1 MDLKLNKDALTKGYR
16 PEGAPQGG
24 ITMLNENSKLANLI
38 FSEEGAE
45 YATTRYSNWAAIVIC
60 GERKSSIT
68 CHHGV
73 QKVEGTL
80 LNADALYAIA
90 VLPKA
95 DKNNAFFGLMLRL
108 GKNDSESELLSIG
121 RGGKE
126 RGFLYL
132 VLQTQE
138 GTLLTFT
145 IAESE
150 NNTLYSFAEAY
161 TDKGKRTF
169 KNIINLIAFL
179 TGDIAQTKM
188 LQSFDDVMERR

>member
-1 MDLKLNKDALTKGYR
+1 
-16 PEGAPQGG
+16 
-24 ITMLNENSKLANLI
+24 MLNENSKLANLI
-38 FSEEGAE
+38 FAEDGAE
-45 YATTRYSNWAAIVIC
+45 YATTRYANWAAVVIR

-68 CHHGV
+68 CHNGV
-73 QKVEGTL
+73 QKIEGTL

-90 VLPKA
+90 ILPKA
-95 DKNNAFFGLMLRL
+95 DKSNTFFGLMLRL
-108 GKNDSESELLSIG
+108 GKNDSDSELLSIG

-132 VLQTQE
+132 ILQTQE

-161 TDKGKRTF
+161 TAQGKRTF
-169 KNIINLIAFL
+169 KNIVNLIAFL
-179 TGDIAQTKM
+179 TGDITQTKM
-188 LQSFDDVMERR
+188 LHSFEDVMERR